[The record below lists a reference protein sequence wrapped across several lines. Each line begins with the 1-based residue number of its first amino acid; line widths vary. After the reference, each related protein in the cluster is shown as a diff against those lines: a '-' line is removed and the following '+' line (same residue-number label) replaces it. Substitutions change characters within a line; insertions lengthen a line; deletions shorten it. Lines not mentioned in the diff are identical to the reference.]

1 MPANLATPGFLKIK
15 VFWNKFDDV
24 LISVYYVTKKI
35 LLFESNQI
43 ADAVMLP
50 RFGNSSIS
58 MREVILNF
66 LRIWPEKQVFLRVG
80 TGLSII

>member
-15 VFWNKFDDV
+15 IFWNKGDDV
-24 LISVYYVTKKI
+24 LTSVYHVTKRI

-43 ADAVMLP
+43 VDAVMWP

-66 LRIWPEKQVFLRVG
+66 LRIWPEKQVFLRGG
-80 TGLSII
+80 TGLSLI